1 MKYAGGDIFMNNIG
15 SSVSEVI
22 AYIVS
27 GVVYDRIGP
36 KITFVGSFVIAI
48 IGSLLYITL
57 SA

>member
-1 MKYAGGDIFMNNIG
+1 MNNIG